1 VREKPKYLIR
11 QKEYIIEEDVWEELE
26 NLENTMKLVKEFE
39 KEIRKKDIR
48 RVQTRK
54 QKPEIK
60 VFKRR
65 KLLHK
70 YIAEIL
76 FG

>member
-1 VREKPKYLIR
+1 M
-11 QKEYIIEEDVWEELE
+11 IEEDVWKELE

-39 KEIRKKDIR
+39 KEIRKKKIR

-54 QKPEIK
+54 QKLLNPKVE

-65 KLLHK
+65 KLLGK
-70 YIAEIL
+70 YTAKIL